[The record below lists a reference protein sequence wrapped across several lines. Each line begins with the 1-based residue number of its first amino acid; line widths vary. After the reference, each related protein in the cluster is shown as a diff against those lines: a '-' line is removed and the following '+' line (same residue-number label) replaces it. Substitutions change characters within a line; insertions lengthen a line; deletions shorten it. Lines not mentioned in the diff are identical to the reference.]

1 MELARFGTTDIEVSR
16 IALGTW
22 AIGGWLW
29 GGTDVKDAVRA
40 IHEAMDLGITT
51 IDTAPVYG
59 FGLSEELV
67 AKAIAE
73 KRVPRDQV
81 VIATKAGLEWDDEDN
96 VRRNSRPE
104 RIRQEVEQS
113 LRRLRTDYID
123 IYQIHQPDPDTPVED
138 TAAAMK
144 ALLDEG
150 KVRAIGVS
158 NYDVEQMERWR
169 SVAPLHSNQLRYNL
183 LERGIDDAEL
193 PYCRHHGLALLAY
206 SPLARGLLTGKY
218 TAASAFPEGD
228 SRARDKRFQGEAAE
242 RNWRIVPRLKEYADA
257 LGKSI
262 AQLAVRWV
270 LDQPDVA
277 VPSAGSVASIALWGA
292 RRPGQIAEAA
302 GAVGWTLSAEQ
313 LADIHRI
320 IDETV

>member
-1 MELARFGTTDIEVSR
+1 MEFARFGSTDIEVSR

-29 GGTDVKDAVRA
+29 GGTDVNDAVRT
-40 IHEAMDLGITT
+40 IHEALDLGITL

-67 AKAIAE
+67 AKALAE
-73 KRVPRDQV
+73 KDVSRDKV
-81 VIATKAGLEWDDEDN
+81 VIATKAGLEWDEQEN
-96 VRRNSRPE
+96 VRRNSKPE
-104 RIRQEVEQS
+104 RIREEVEQS

-123 IYQIHQPDPDTPVED
+123 IYQIHWPDPETPIED
-138 TAAAMK
+138 TAEAMYR
-144 ALLDEG
+144 LLQEG

-169 SVAPLHSNQLRYNL
+169 KVAPLHSNQLRYNL
-183 LERGIDDAEL
+183 LERDIEAAEL
-193 PYCRHHGLALLAY
+193 PYCREHGLAILAY

-218 TAASAFPEGD
+218 NEGSTFPEGD
-228 SRARDKRFQGEAAE
+228 SRAKDKRFQGEEAK
-242 RNWRIVPRLKEYADA
+242 RYYRIIPKLKEYAES
-257 LGKSI
+257 LGKTL

-270 LDQPDVA
+270 LDQPGE
-277 VPSAGSVASIALWGA
+277 PIAFWGA

-302 GAVGWTLSAEQ
+302 GAVGRKLTPELLAEI
-313 LADIHRI
+313 DRI
-320 IDETV
+320 VNETE